1 MQPEN
6 SKSIIHANINS
17 ITNLDNSIW
26 RLFFIPF
33 FKEPFDKRWM
43 RSFLEETVFSGI
55 FFSSNVWILWVQ
67 RGYNFMALKVVHVF
81 VLSKLLNHHACV
93 CDFKICHKKNKK
105 IIQIFQ
111 PFMLNWLENVTNML
125 IWFSAKCPPICELG
139 TNHNCSLFN
148 KLDTL
153 VQKLSPSCCS
163 RNCVKVSH
171 VLTTGYIF
179 FPPGL
184 YTKSQGA
191 TSFLESSHSN

>member
-1 MQPEN
+1 M
-6 SKSIIHANINS
+6 
-17 ITNLDNSIW
+17 
-26 RLFFIPF
+26 PF

-93 CDFKICHKKNKK
+93 CDCRICHKKNKK

-125 IWFSAKCPPICELG
+125 IWFRIKCPPICELG
-139 TNHNCSLFN
+139 TNQNFSLIGWIVN
-148 KLDTL
+148 TL
-153 VQKLSPSCCS
+153 VQKNKLILLFKKLRKSITCS
-163 RNCVKVSH
+163 NHRLH
-171 VLTTGYIF
+171 F
-179 FPPGL
+179 FPARTLHQEPR
-184 YTKSQGA
+184 
-191 TSFLESSHSN
+191 SH